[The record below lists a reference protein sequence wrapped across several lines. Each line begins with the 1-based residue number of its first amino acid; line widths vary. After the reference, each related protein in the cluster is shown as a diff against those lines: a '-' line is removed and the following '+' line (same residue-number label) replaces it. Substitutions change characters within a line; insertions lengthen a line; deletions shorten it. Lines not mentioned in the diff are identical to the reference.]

1 MELSEEQRKAYSRR
15 ILMSRMRILTTHGFY
30 GVLLMHIK
38 FILSDA
44 IEIAAFGVQ
53 NNEYSIHL
61 NPKIL
66 ETVTDK
72 ELDFL
77 LMHEILHI
85 ALQHDTRGKDLI
97 PEQFNVACDIVV
109 NSNILRSCNMDE
121 SAISLSVNGGV
132 AEHLAPNGNEGY
144 LYTAEEVYEMLTMTL
159 RKPIKGP
166 GSGPKDPSGKPDKT
180 NGDKPGEA
188 NTVPD
193 ENTKTEQNPDGFD
206 VHGCEDETD
215 DEVSSASPKEPI
227 NGLASGSENPDENT
241 KTGQNPDG
249 FDVHGFGNERDD
261 DASGVSLKDLWDKYL
276 ADACE
281 AMSVRDAV
289 TGCGSIP
296 LLAQRRWEEMRR
308 PQTDWRTILNEFVQ
322 EEICDYSFAPPDRRF
337 CDSPFFLPDF
347 NEKEDTVENILFMI
361 DTSGSMSNKE
371 ITAAFCEIKGALEQ
385 FNGKLKGWLGFFDA
399 DVVPP
404 IPFENV
410 EELCVIRPEGGGG
423 TNFDCVFEYVRECM
437 EETPPAS
444 IIILTDGYAPFPE
457 ECAADGIPVLWLLNN
472 TMVDPPWGKVARIT
486 V

>member
-1 MELSEEQRKAYSRR
+1 MELSEEQRRTYSRR

-85 ALQHDTRGKDLI
+85 ALQHDTRGKDFI
-97 PEQFNVACDIVV
+97 PEQFNLACDIVV
-109 NSNILRSCNMDE
+109 NSNILRSCNGDE
-121 SAISLSVNGGV
+121 CAISLSVNGGV

-144 LYTAEEVYEMLTMTL
+144 LYTAEEVYEMLTMT
-159 RKPIKGP
+159 RQKPIKGP

-180 NGDKPGEA
+180 NGDKP
-188 NTVPD
+188 NKKRKKD
-193 ENTKTEQNPDGFD
+193 NS
-206 VHGCEDETD
+206 DETD
-215 DEVSSASPKEPI
+215 KM
-227 NGLASGSENPDENT
+227 PDESADE
-241 KTGQNPDG
+241 GQNPDG

-281 AMSVRDAV
+281 AISARDAV

-423 TNFDCVFEYVRECM
+423 TNFHCIFEYVRECM

-457 ECAADGIPVLWLLNN
+457 ECATDGIPVLWLLNN
-472 TMVDPPWGKVARIT
+472 TMVDPPWGKIARIT
-486 V
+486 VS